1 VQRRQALHEVDIDS
15 RPRRPAHSQIGRTA
29 MCPHTPS
36 CPPVSASHAAS
47 ARIVSDHLQDSGY
60 ALLCNGAVLLEGD
73 DLLVFPQPRRAQRTV
88 SAA

>member
-1 VQRRQALHEVDIDS
+1 
-15 RPRRPAHSQIGRTA
+15 
-29 MCPHTPS
+29 MCRHTPS
-36 CPPVSASHAAS
+36 CPPASAPDAAS

-73 DLLVFPQPRRAQRTV
+73 DLLVFPQPRRAEQSV